1 MSEKREHPDQGPE
14 KEPETNPRAER
25 TDRVA
30 NALERLAYKIHDF
43 GNWLMGFV
51 R

>member
-1 MSEKREHPDQGPE
+1 MSETGDKPDDAPE
-14 KEPETNPRAER
+14 GQPAGNAQADR

-30 NALERLAYKIHDF
+30 NALERLAYKIHDL
-43 GNWLMGFV
+43 GNWLMGFL